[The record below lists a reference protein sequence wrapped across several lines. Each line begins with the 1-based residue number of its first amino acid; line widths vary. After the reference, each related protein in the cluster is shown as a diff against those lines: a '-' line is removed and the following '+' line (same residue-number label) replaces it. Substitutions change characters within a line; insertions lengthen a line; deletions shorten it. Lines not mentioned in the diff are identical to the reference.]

1 MKVKVKS
8 YAKINLTLNVGEK
21 KGGFHPIDS
30 LVTAIDI
37 YDEIAVSRR
46 KDDEIRLIMRGIGE
60 TQIKQ
65 SENTAYK
72 AALAFKEKFKTGGVN
87 IEINK
92 KIPLASGLG
101 GSSADVAGVLR
112 ALKELYDLDESVKPI
127 ADEVGSDCGY
137 MLTGGTAR
145 ISGRGEIVEPLT
157 DDLDIC
163 AVIVLAEDGVST
175 KECYEKFDSVGSATD
190 AAATAKAVAAAES
203 GDLPALF
210 KSVSNDLAMPAA
222 TLNAEVGKNLAA
234 LKDLS
239 PSACTVTG
247 SGSAVFALYET
258 PELCR
263 WACDKLKKRGYNAI
277 IVYTVPRYSMR

>member
-21 KGGFHPIDS
+21 KDGFHPIDS

-46 KDDEIRLIMRGIGE
+46 KNDEIRLIMRGIGE
-60 TQIKQ
+60 TLIKQ
-65 SENTAYK
+65 KENTAYK
-72 AALAFKEKFKTGGVN
+72 AALIFKEKYNTGGFN

-112 ALKELYDLDESVKPI
+112 ALKALYDIDESVKPI

-137 MLTGGTAR
+137 MLTGGAAR
-145 ISGRGEIVEPLT
+145 IRGRGEIVEPLSF
-157 DDLDIC
+157 DPDFC
-163 AVIVLAEDGVST
+163 AVIVLSEEGVST
-175 KECYEKFDSVGSATD
+175 KECYETFDSVGATTD

-203 GDLPALF
+203 GDLTSLF
-210 KSVSNDLAMPAA
+210 KTVGNDLAKPAA
-222 TLNAEVGKNLAA
+222 TLNTDVSKNLAA

-247 SGSAVFALYET
+247 SGSATFALYET

-277 IVYTVPRYSMR
+277 IAYTVPRYRDN

>member
-21 KGGFHPIDS
+21 SGGFHLIDS

-65 SENTAYK
+65 RENTAYK
-72 AALAFKEKFKTGGVN
+72 AALAFKEKYKTGGVN

-127 ADEVGSDCGY
+127 ADQIGSDCGY

-145 ISGRGEIVEPLT
+145 ISGRGEVVEPLT
-157 DDLDIC
+157 DDLDMC
-163 AVIVLAEDGVST
+163 AVLVLAEEGVST
-175 KECYEKFDSVGSATD
+175 KDCYEKFDSVGWTID
-190 AAATAKAVAAAES
+190 AAATAKAVAAAEN
-203 GDLPALF
+203 GDMPTLF
-210 KSVSNDLAMPAA
+210 KCVGNDLVVPAA
-222 TLNAEVGKNLAA
+222 TLNAQVSKNLAA
-234 LKDLS
+234 IKDLS
-239 PSACTVTG
+239 PSAYTVTG
-247 SGSAVFALYET
+247 SGSATFAL
-258 PELCR
+258 
-263 WACDKLKKRGYNAI
+263 
-277 IVYTVPRYSMR
+277 